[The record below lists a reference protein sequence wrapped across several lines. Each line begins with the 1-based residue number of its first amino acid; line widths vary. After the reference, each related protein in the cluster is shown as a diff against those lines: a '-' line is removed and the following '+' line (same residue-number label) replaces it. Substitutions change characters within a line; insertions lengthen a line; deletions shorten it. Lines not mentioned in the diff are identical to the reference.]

1 MAKQPGFPVKI
12 SIDNSAGAL
21 KDLSNEVTNWT
32 LTGSRGTVDV
42 SGQDKSGVEKL
53 HLLADGG
60 FTITGPFNPTVDKS
74 HAVLSDL
81 DNVRSVT
88 VAISDDGAAV
98 SSGDP
103 ELDMEMLI
111 TNYDLSRGADGSL
124 TFTASFVLADGTA
137 PNWGTVA

>member
-1 MAKQPGFPVKI
+1 MTKQPGFPCKI

-21 KDLSNEVTNWT
+21 KDLSSEVTNWS
-32 LTGSRGTVDV
+32 LTGSRGTVDIT
-42 SGQDKSGVEKL
+42 GQDKSAVEKL

-60 FTITGPFNPTVDKS
+60 FEISGPFNPTADKS
-74 HAVLSDL
+74 HSVLSDL
-81 DNVRSVT
+81 DNVRTVT

-98 SSGDP
+98 SGGDP

-111 TNYDLSRGADGSL
+111 TSYDLSRGADGGL
-124 TFTASFVLADGTA
+124 TFSASFVLADGTV